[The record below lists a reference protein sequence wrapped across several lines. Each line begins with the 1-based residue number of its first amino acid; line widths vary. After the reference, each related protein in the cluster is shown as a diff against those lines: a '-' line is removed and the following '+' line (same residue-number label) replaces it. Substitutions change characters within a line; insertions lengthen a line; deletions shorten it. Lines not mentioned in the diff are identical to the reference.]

1 MEEHGVEP
9 NARTLSSIIEALSKS
24 GGKSSEAEPLLRK
37 MIQMNQNGDT
47 SATPDVRTF
56 TKLINIICGEADAI
70 DRSMG
75 LLDYMRELSD
85 LGDNINSK
93 EKRSA
98 QLAEKLLQQMEEQ
111 AAAGDDA
118 AKPDHITY
126 SSLISTWTNS

>member
-37 MIQMNQNGDT
+37 MIQMNQDGDT

-56 TKLINIICGEADAI
+56 TKLINTICGEADAI

-85 LGDNINSK
+85 SGDNIN
-93 EKRSA
+93 
-98 QLAEKLLQQMEEQ
+98 
-111 AAAGDDA
+111 
-118 AKPDHITY
+118 
-126 SSLISTWTNS
+126 